1 MNLLPPSL
9 THSLLHSLTPF
20 PQMLLLYKPK
30 TCKIFSYKPA
40 LLTCRQG
47 QSVTALVN
55 LYIESIYS
63 RFLFLHTGSFVA
75 IQVSFGH
82 VCLWF
87 SILVHLGSDLI
98 AERLEDRNVPRTQ
111 GLLPQEDFFLLVH
124 LGVDCVGR
132 GRRVRLC
139 KFRVSFRVSCI
150 WVLIV

>member
-1 MNLLPPSL
+1 
-9 THSLLHSLTPF
+9 
-20 PQMLLLYKPK
+20 
-30 TCKIFSYKPA
+30 
-40 LLTCRQG
+40 
-47 QSVTALVN
+47 LV
-55 LYIESIYS
+55 
-63 RFLFLHTGSFVA
+63 V

-98 AERLEDRNVPRTQ
+98 VERLEDRNVPRTQ

-132 GRRVRLC
+132 GRRVLLC